1 MRCRPGD
8 IAVVIDATHKSNL
21 GRIVRVLEMHDGTGD
36 LVYGPDHGPA
46 WLVECSVS
54 MTWKRGGK
62 RVRRKTGPVPDDQLQ
77 PMRGESLRHPPR
89 FIVISPSIES
99 PEVRIA
105 LTSPLTVSRNRP
117 C

>member
-1 MRCRPGD
+1 MRCLPGD
-8 IAVVIDATHKSNL
+8 IAVVIAATHKSNL
-21 GRIVRVLEMHDGTGD
+21 GRIVRIVELHNATGD
-36 LVYGPDHGPA
+36 LVLGRTQGPA

-77 PMRGESLRHPPR
+77 PIRGECPQRPPR